1 MKNTIRTALLA
12 LAICAPLA
20 HAGDLTLHVD
30 KVQAGAGT
38 IMVSLYDSAASYF
51 KRPAR
56 VARVAASAGATIVVI
71 SDLAAG
77 DYAIT
82 VYQDVNG
89 NGQLER
95 NLFGI
100 PTEPFG
106 FGNDAQ
112 GEMGPPSFDAT
123 KVTVPAAG
131 LAATVTLR

>member
-1 MKNTIRTALLA
+1 MQNTIRTALLA
-12 LAICAPLA
+12 ALLLAPLA
-20 HAGDLTLHVD
+20 HAGKLTLRVD
-30 KVQAGAGT
+30 KVQAGTGT
-38 IMVSLYDSAASYF
+38 IMVSLYDSAPSYF
-51 KRPAR
+51 KRPVR
-56 VARVAASAGATIVVI
+56 VAQVPASPGATTVVI
-71 SDLAAG
+71 PDLAPG

-95 NLFGI
+95 NPFGI

-123 KVTVPAAG
+123 KVNVPAAG
-131 LAATVTLR
+131 RAATVTLR

>member
-1 MKNTIRTALLA
+1 MKNTIRTVLLA
-12 LAICAPLA
+12 LAISAPLA
-20 HAGDLTLHVD
+20 HAADLTLHVD
-30 KVQAGAGT
+30 KVQAGTGT
-38 IMVSLYDSAASYF
+38 VMVSLYDSADTYF

-56 VARVAASAGATIVVI
+56 VAQVPASPGATTVVI
-71 SDLAAG
+71 PGLAPG

-82 VYQDVNG
+82 VYHDVNG

-95 NLFGI
+95 NPFGI

-131 LAATVTLR
+131 RSATVTLR

>member
-1 MKNTIRTALLA
+1 MKNSIRTALLA
-12 LAICAPLA
+12 LASCAPFA
-20 HAGDLTLHVD
+20 HAGDLTLRVD
-30 KVQAGAGT
+30 KVQAGTGT

-56 VARVAASAGATIVVI
+56 VAQVPASPGAVTVVI
-71 SDLAAG
+71 PDLAPG

-123 KVTVPAAG
+123 KVNVPAAG
-131 LAATVTLR
+131 RGATVTLR